1 MRDYFTRQS
10 GKIHSERGMP
20 NVMNIESMR
29 RTFSP
34 VDLWPQNTQWGQH
47 DFTLQGAQRAAIF
60 NQFVGK
66 GFGEAR
72 DVEEFTRWAQLINYN
87 GYRGMFESTS
97 RARAGLL
104 LWMSHP
110 CWPSMVWQTYDYYF
124 DPTAAYFG
132 CKKACEPL
140 HIQYNALTD
149 SIEVAIV
156 TVFDLNGRKVSQQKV
171 RVSSTEDSTL
181 PIAQASQPLAPVSFL
196 RLELVE
202 KGKLISE
209 NLYILGSEEGN
220 YQALATLPQP
230 EVEQRV
236 NLTQTGE
243 TQQADVMLRN
253 KGRSPAVFL
262 RLNLKGADG
271 EQILPVIY
279 SDNYITLMPG
289 ESKTIQVSWKAQDA
303 RGQQPCFEITN
314 LMAK

>member
-1 MRDYFTRQS
+1 MRKLY
-10 GKIHSERGMP
+10 GIHGERSIGFQEP
-20 NVMNIESMR
+20 
-29 RTFSP
+29 
-34 VDLWPQNTQWGQH
+34 DLWPQNTQWGQH

-60 NQFVGK
+60 NQFVSK

-149 SIEVAIV
+149 SIEVVNHSAGTHSALTAIV
-156 TVFDLNGRKVSQQKV
+156 TVFNLNGRKVSQQKV
-171 RVSSTEDSTL
+171 RVSSIEDSTL
-181 PIAQASQPLAPVSFL
+181 PIARASQPLAPVSFL

-202 KGKLISE
+202 KGKVISE

-262 RLNLKGADG
+262 HLNLKGADG

-289 ESKTIQVSWKAQDA
+289 ESKTIHVSWNAQDA
-303 RGQQPCFEITN
+303 RGQQPCFEITH
-314 LMAK
+314 LLAK